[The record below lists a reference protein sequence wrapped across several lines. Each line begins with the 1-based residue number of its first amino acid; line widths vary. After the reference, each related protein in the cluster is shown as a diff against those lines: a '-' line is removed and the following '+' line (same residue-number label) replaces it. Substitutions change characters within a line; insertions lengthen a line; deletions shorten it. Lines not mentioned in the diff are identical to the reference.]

1 MKLIIEPDD
10 GVSPILA
17 AIKNAKKSV
26 EIAIFRFDRKDIESA
41 LKAAAATKGVTVTA
55 LIAFANRGGEVRLRN
70 LEQRF
75 LDAGII
81 VARTADDL
89 VRYHDKYILIDRR
102 TLYVLSFNFTHLDID
117 HSRGFG
123 IVTTHAVWI
132 REAVRLFKADSA
144 RTGYTAKCD
153 TFVVS
158 PSNSRKVLEAFLK
171 KAKKELLIYDPRISD
186 KTMLR
191 ILQERAKAGVEIKV
205 IGSVAGRNLGEVQDL
220 KTGRL
225 HTRTIIR
232 DRRQA
237 FVGSQSL
244 RPLEL
249 DARRELGLIVQDART
264 VRKLIETFETDWN
277 AKPAAPVKP
286 RKVKGLPTRKARRQE
301 KAVKAVQVLTRELDP
316 LASSVKQAV
325 RKAVKKAGEDVLH
338 DKGVKATMKEVV
350 KRAVKEA
357 VKEAHENVK
366 R

>member
-1 MKLIIEPDD
+1 MKLIVEPDD
-10 GVSPILA
+10 GSTPILA

-26 EIAIFRFDRKDIESA
+26 EIAIFRFDRKDVEAA
-41 LKAAAATKGVTVTA
+41 LKAAAASKGVTVTA

-89 VRYHDKYILIDRR
+89 ARYHDKFILIDRR

-123 IVTTHAVWI
+123 VVTTHALWI
-132 REAVRLFKADSA
+132 REAIRLFRADSG
-144 RTGYTAKCD
+144 RSTYTAKCD

-158 PSNSRKVLEAFLK
+158 PANSRKVLETFLK
-171 KAKKELLIYDPRISD
+171 GAKRQLLIYDPRISD
-186 KTMLR
+186 KSMLR
-191 ILQERAKAGVEIKV
+191 ILQERAKAGVEINV
-205 IGSVAGRNLGEVQDL
+205 IGSVAGKGSFEVQRL
-220 KTGRL
+220 KSNRL

-249 DARRELGLIVQDART
+249 DARRELGLIVQDAKA
-264 VRKLIETFETDWN
+264 VKKLIDTFESDW
-277 AKPAAPVKP
+277 ATEPPKEDS
-286 RKVKGLPTRKARRQE
+286 KGGRKAGKKAEAEE
-301 KAVKAVQVLTRELDP
+301 KAEKAVQVLTKELDP
-316 LASSVKQAV
+316 LASSVKMAV
-325 RKAVKKAGEDVLH
+325 RKAVAKAGQTVLK

-357 VKEAHENVK
+357 VKEANK
-366 R
+366 GKD

>member
-1 MKLIIEPDD
+1 VKLIVEPED
-10 GVSPILA
+10 GVAPILT

-26 EIAIFRFDRKDIESA
+26 EIAIFRFDRKDVEAA
-41 LKAAAATKGVTVTA
+41 LKSAAASKRVTVTA

-75 LDAGII
+75 LDAGIT

-89 VRYHDKYILIDRR
+89 IRYHDKFILIDRR

-132 REAVRLFKADSA
+132 SEALRLFKADSA
-144 RTGYTAKCD
+144 RASYTAKCD

-158 PSNSRKVLEAFLK
+158 PSNSRKVLETFLK

-186 KTMLR
+186 KDMLR

-205 IGSVAGRNLGEVQDL
+205 IGSVGGRNSFEVQGL
-220 KTGRL
+220 KSGRL

-249 DARRELGLIVQDART
+249 DARRELGLIVQDGRT
-264 VRKLIETFETDWN
+264 VRKLIETFESDWAAEPA
-277 AKPAAPVKP
+277 AKPKP
-286 RKVKGLPTRKARRQE
+286 RKVRGIPTRKARRQE
-301 KAVKAVQVLTRELDP
+301 KAVKAVQVLTKELDP

-325 RKAVKKAGEDVLH
+325 RRAVRKAGEDVLH
-338 DKGVKATMKEVV
+338 DKGIKDTMKDVV

-357 VKEAHENVK
+357 VKEAHEDGKN
-366 R
+366 